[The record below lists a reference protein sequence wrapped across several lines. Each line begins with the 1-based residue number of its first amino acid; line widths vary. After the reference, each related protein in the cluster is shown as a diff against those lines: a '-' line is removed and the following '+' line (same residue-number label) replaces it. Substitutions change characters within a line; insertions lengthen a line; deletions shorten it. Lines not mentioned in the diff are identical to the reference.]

1 MKKQT
6 SHSSKLILTGN
17 VKRVVVKIVNI
28 QEEKND
34 AEKIAKNKTK
44 KMVVIKNQSLYS

>member
-1 MKKQT
+1 VIF
-6 SHSSKLILTGN
+6 KLQQASTIN
-17 VKRVVVKIVNI
+17 DINIRVVVKIVNI